1 MTVPHNIVAPQPMH
15 HYRVPP
21 TANLLDDL
29 GIDVETY
36 RQLQSI
42 QARDISPNDY
52 DLLLRLGQKSTTKTL
67 DDVSVAKISS
77 DAFVST
83 EHREE
88 QCAICLCAMSKGE
101 KLIQLHC
108 DGKHVFHS
116 TCIVEWLSISSRCCP
131 VDQQD
136 LSTCCLSA

>member
-52 DLLLRLGQKSTTKTL
+52 DLLLRLGQKSTTKT
-67 DDVSVAKISS
+67 
-77 DAFVST
+77 
-83 EHREE
+83 REFHHT
-88 QCAICLCAMSKGE
+88 CSK
-101 KLIQLHC
+101 
-108 DGKHVFHS
+108 
-116 TCIVEWLSISSRCCP
+116 
-131 VDQQD
+131 
-136 LSTCCLSA
+136 LSASLPLSRLPFLISACPSAFPSRSRRRKRGQDKQRCLRVD